1 MFQVPITWCIVAPCR
16 RNEAVAQQNRL
27 SDNTVIYGAIFLAAS
42 SDGTLMTITRRC
54 LSGKIAANLCKQ
66 CDGILE
72 PLWILCSI
80 ERWRFYLKGLGW
92 DKVFESVYLWY
103 GCAMLF
109 DKHIILLMSIGW
121 ITAASLNLRIMILKF
136 FCRAGFAS
144 GCN

>member
-1 MFQVPITWCIVAPCR
+1 MFQVPITWSIVAPCR

-92 DKVFESVYLWY
+92 DKVFESVFDMGVRCCSIKILFYL
-103 GCAMLF
+103 
-109 DKHIILLMSIGW
+109 
-121 ITAASLNLRIMILKF
+121 
-136 FCRAGFAS
+136 
-144 GCN
+144 